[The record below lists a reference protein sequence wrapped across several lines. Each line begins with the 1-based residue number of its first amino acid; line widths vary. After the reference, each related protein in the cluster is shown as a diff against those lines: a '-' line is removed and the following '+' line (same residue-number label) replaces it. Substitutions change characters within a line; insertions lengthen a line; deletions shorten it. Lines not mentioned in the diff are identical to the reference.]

1 MARAGPGSADNP
13 PWGGRKRA
21 ALWGGVE
28 REAFEKRTRE
38 TCKPPAPSSGRA
50 TGRGASHNALP
61 LCGRRVSLT
70 RRMTTSGPSNCPV
83 CDATDVRVRW
93 RALGDRL
100 FRTTEKRFDLAECA
114 RCGSRFLADI
124 PPLEELAG
132 YYPSDYWAGPTDQ
145 DTHKQA
151 QGGLLEAYRRY
162 VLRDHVRFVGSVV
175 NGLRQRGAF
184 TRMLDVGCGDGS
196 FLEALGERSA
206 IGMDYSMSALRAVR
220 ARGFQGIRGTLSE
233 CPFADGTFS
242 LVTAFHFL
250 EHVHPVAP
258 ILDSIKR
265 LLAPGGEI
273 VLQGPNARSWQAR
286 ILGRYWAGYDVPRH
300 LINYTDLT
308 LSEVLSK
315 SGFEVIALNQQ
326 CARDNPTAFA
336 NSLVPGLYPPARL
349 CRGGKATGFG
359 AAVANLGYLG
369 ITVAAMP
376 FSWLEAAMG
385 RGASVMVHARP
396 KR

>member
-1 MARAGPGSADNP
+1 
-13 PWGGRKRA
+13 
-21 ALWGGVE
+21 
-28 REAFEKRTRE
+28 
-38 TCKPPAPSSGRA
+38 
-50 TGRGASHNALP
+50 
-61 LCGRRVSLT
+61 
-70 RRMTTSGPSNCPV
+70 MTTSGPNHCPV
-83 CDATDVRVRW
+83 CDATEVRVRW

-175 NGLRQRGAF
+175 DGLRQRGSF

-206 IGMDYSMSALRAVR
+206 IGMDYSMSAVWAVR
-220 ARGFQGIRGTLSE
+220 ARGFQGIRGALSD

-250 EHVHPVAP
+250 EHVHPVGP
-258 ILDSIKR
+258 ILEAVKR
-265 LLAPGGEI
+265 LLAPGGE
-273 VLQGPNARSWQAR
+273 VVFQVPNAACLQAKL
-286 ILGRYWAGYDVPRH
+286 LGRYWHGFDVPRH
-300 LINYTDLT
+300 LVDYTTDSFRMT
-308 LSEVLSK
+308 LQK
-315 SGFEVIALNQQ
+315 HGFEIVAENQF
-326 CARDNPTAFA
+326 CVRDNPTAFA
-336 NSLVPGLYPPARL
+336 TSVAPGLFPPARL
-349 CRGGKATGFG
+349 GRGGKATGLG
-359 AAVANLGYLG
+359 AAIANLGYLG
-369 ITVAAMP
+369 ITLAAMP